1 MERMGRYGDR
11 ASRSA
16 LACWYLGHHPKSQA
30 AQVPHARPRPP
41 SSLLV
46 PSQPYQPVA
55 RRDTQHLLCIDL
67 FIGHSYSSPPSSPP
81 SPCLSPSPSPS
92 SRPLLVLLRTT
103 VYRLRHRFFVIP
115 SPGSTRQFPSGE
127 TKDLPSPQT
136 AAAPQACALPC
147 VMLLPPCVTVG

>member
-1 MERMGRYGDR
+1 MGRYGDR

-67 FIGHSYSSPPSSPP
+67 FTFLRALSYTAITVSPPP
-81 SPCLSPSPSPS
+81 SPCVSFLLPL
-92 SRPLLVLLRTT
+92 PLLISCAPSY
-103 VYRLRHRFFVIP
+103 YRSLSSSSPFFVGKAP
-115 SPGSTRQFPSGE
+115 RQLRSGE
-127 TKDLPSPQT
+127 TKICPPPDL
-136 AAAPQACALPC
+136 QACSVPC
-147 VMLLPPCVTVG
+147 VMLLPSCVTVG

>member
-1 MERMGRYGDR
+1 MGRYGDR
-11 ASRSA
+11 ASRSV

-67 FIGHSYSSPPSSPP
+67 FYRTQLFLSSVVSPIALPFSFSVSVVASASCPPSYHRLSPSSPF
-81 SPCLSPSPSPS
+81 
-92 SRPLLVLLRTT
+92 
-103 VYRLRHRFFVIP
+103 LRHPLPRKHQAVP
-115 SPGSTRQFPSGE
+115 VWRD
-127 TKDLPSPQT
+127 KDLPSLQT

-147 VMLLPPCVTVG
+147 VMLLLPCVTVG